1 MKNKNSILLFSLFL
15 TSLIG
20 LSVPELMAN
29 YKFKNSDRKECIKEF
44 NLNFIES
51 SEGIKPPKNMA
62 KYFCDCAEN
71 ALNSGDTLT
80 STVDF
85 CAEQTYLKFKKWY
98 DSFR

>member
-1 MKNKNSILLFSLFL
+1 MRHKNSILVFSLSL

-20 LSVPELMAN
+20 LSLTELMAK
-29 YKFKNSDRKECIKEF
+29 YKFKNSDRKECIKDF

-71 ALNSGDTLT
+71 ALNSGDTL
-80 STVDF
+80 STPVDF